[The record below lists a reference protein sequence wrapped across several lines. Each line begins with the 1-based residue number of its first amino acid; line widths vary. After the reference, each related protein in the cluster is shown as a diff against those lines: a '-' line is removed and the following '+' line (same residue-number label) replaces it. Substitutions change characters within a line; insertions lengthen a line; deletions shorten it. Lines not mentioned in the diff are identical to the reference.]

1 MHTRT
6 RSLLRISLGSL
17 IVLHGL
23 AHAVLPFR
31 GIVLYPRAE
40 RAHGTAA
47 VRQNLKRRF

>member
-1 MHTRT
+1 MTA
-6 RSLLRISLGSL
+6 LIRIALAIL

-47 VRQNLKRRF
+47 VRQSLKRHF